1 MVPICDR
8 VSMGAVTTLL
18 SSFSVGDDSA
28 VTLNSG
34 NTLVIISESSGVR
47 YVRVYSKMGSSMSV
61 TVLSG

>member
-1 MVPICDR
+1 MCSSDLFPSHD
-8 VSMGAVTTLL
+8 TLV

-28 VTLNSG
+28 VTVNSG
-34 NTLVIISESSGVR
+34 NTLVIISESSGIR

>member
-28 VTLNSG
+28 VTVNGG

>member
-28 VTLNSG
+28 VTVKSG
-34 NTLVIISESSGVR
+34 NTLVIISKSSGVR

>member
-8 VSMGAVTTLL
+8 VSVGAVTTLL

-28 VTLNSG
+28 VTVNSG
-34 NTLVIISESSGVR
+34 KTLVIISESSGVR

>member
-28 VTLNSG
+28 VTVNSG

-47 YVRVYSKMGSSMSV
+47 YVRVYSKTGSSMSV

>member
-28 VTLNSG
+28 VTVNSG

>member
-1 MVPICDR
+1 
-8 VSMGAVTTLL
+8 MGEVTALL

-28 VTLNSG
+28 VTVNSG
-34 NTLVIISESSGVR
+34 STLVIISETGGVR